1 MRGLRGVYFH
11 PHRCHAAGSECI
23 QDVRRKWRE
32 KKEAIRA
39 EQEKRRGRWKRDFLS
54 DLASSPSSFRLRRRQ
69 CQCKHP
75 KAGGNESR
83 EPVFGSTCSNLT
95 SEGADAGRL
104 IDILRSLPNPNPL
117 SLYSKR
123 MGGGAG
129 DVFSFPWNVG
139 SSLSGKKPAA
149 VKKEKKPIKG
159 SPQKKGPAFRGERK
173 RRKRGTSLTQGRRD

>member
-1 MRGLRGVYFH
+1 MIWRALLPPSASG
-11 PHRCHAAGSECI
+11 AGSVSVNT
-23 QDVRRKWRE
+23 Q
-32 KKEAIRA
+32 
-39 EQEKRRGRWKRDFLS
+39 RG
-54 DLASSPSSFRLRRRQ
+54 
-69 CQCKHP
+69 
-75 KAGGNESR
+75 GTESR

-149 VKKEKKPIKG
+149 VKKERKPIKG
-159 SPQKKGPAFRGERK
+159 SPQKRVWRLGERE
-173 RRKRGTSLTQGRRD
+173 RGGRGVHR